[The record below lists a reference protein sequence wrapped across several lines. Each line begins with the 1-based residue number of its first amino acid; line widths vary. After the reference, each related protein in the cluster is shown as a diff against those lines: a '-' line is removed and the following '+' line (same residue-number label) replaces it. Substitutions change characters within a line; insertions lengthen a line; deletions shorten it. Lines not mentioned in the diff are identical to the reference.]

1 MAQRF
6 TLGNYVV
13 LDLNGT
19 YREAPYAGRLALPY
33 GPETIFK
40 VTEVR
45 NTPNLGQRIRVS
57 PISSPQDT
65 YGEFS
70 ADRFKLAGNGPNKPV
85 SGMSLGVAPKAARAM
100 SVEMA
105 REQKAR
111 LVAAGV
117 PEGKLRIRSR
127 SWDNDG
133 KYFAVE
139 ANGKPLYLP
148 GDVDAFI
155 ANIAPIDLPAAETG
169 KRLGTIAVYKF
180 KVGLSYVPNPYDG
193 SYWWSGSD
201 IVRSKGRVTFQGKT
215 YRLGETRFVPFA

>member
-85 SGMSLGVAPKAARAM
+85 SGMSLAAAPSMAAAARPATT
-100 SVEMA
+100 A
-105 REQKAR
+105 AHPRTT
-111 LVAAGV
+111 VAA
-117 PEGKLRIRSR
+117 
-127 SWDNDG
+127 
-133 KYFAVE
+133 
-139 ANGKPLYLP
+139 
-148 GDVDAFI
+148 
-155 ANIAPIDLPAAETG
+155 AAAGAAT
-169 KRLGTIAVYKF
+169 TQD
-180 KVGLSYVPNPYDG
+180 SSP
-193 SYWWSGSD
+193 
-201 IVRSKGRVTFQGKT
+201 
-215 YRLGETRFVPFA
+215 